1 MSVNP
6 RHKATK
12 KRKVF
17 YRQRIPEGSCPRKET
32 VNIDALVTSRK
43 GDRKNLS
50 G

>member
-12 KRKVF
+12 NRKVL
-17 YRQRIPEGSCPRKET
+17 YRQRIPECSCARKET
-32 VNIDALVTSRK
+32 FNIDVLVTSKK